1 MERGVE
7 GPPLTRP
14 LTSFSLER
22 WEAGGAKEDDF
33 SGESVDEDEEEEELR
48 RTCDAESARFR
59 QGIFSKLTTGNDT
72 LGGAKERLEPALK
85 YRKMCHLEG
94 AKGACSKKSE

>member
-7 GPPLTRP
+7 GPLLPRP
-14 LTSFSLER
+14 LVSFSPER
-22 WEAGGAKEDDF
+22 WDADGAKEEDLSGDSDEEDD
-33 SGESVDEDEEEEELR
+33 DEEEELR

-72 LGGAKERLEPALK
+72 HVLFLAPFGG
-85 YRKMCHLEG
+85 
-94 AKGACSKKSE
+94 